1 MSDRQR
7 PTGQRE
13 EAGAGHRS
21 PLLDYAYL
29 DTCLQH
35 GIPGARLL
43 QMVDLFESRFAG
55 DRLLMLEAL
64 KAGDLARV
72 RASAHRLK
80 GSSGSIG
87 LATLRSRAA
96 DLEAAAK
103 GGDPAACRSALGR
116 FQEAGEASIQAF
128 RHHLETHAPE

>member
-7 PTGQRE
+7 PSGQWE
-13 EAGAGHRS
+13 GAGADPRS

-43 QMVDLFESRFAG
+43 QMVDLFEHRFAE
-55 DRLLMLEAL
+55 DRLLILEAL
-64 KAGDLARV
+64 EAGDLARV

-103 GGDPAACRSALGR
+103 GGDPAACRSALER
-116 FQEAGEASIQAF
+116 FQEVGRASIRAF
-128 RHHLETHAPE
+128 RDHLKAHAPE

>member
-7 PTGQRE
+7 PSGQGE
-13 EAGAGHRS
+13 EEGARPRS
-21 PLLDYAYL
+21 PLLDWAYL

-35 GIPGARLL
+35 GIPEARLL
-43 QMVDLFESRFAG
+43 QMVDLFERRFAE
-55 DRLLMLEAL
+55 DRLHLLEAL
-64 KAGDLARV
+64 EAADLARV

-96 DLEAAAK
+96 AIEAAAK
-103 GGDPAACRSALGR
+103 GGDPAACQSALEG
-116 FQEAGEASIQAF
+116 FQEVGAASIQAF
-128 RHHLETHAPE
+128 RDHLRTHAPQ